1 MTDREG
7 GRSDVPNRYF
17 TAEEQAQVRAA
28 IEAAEARTSGEIR
41 VHVER
46 DLPRR
51 GPAAGDAYRRARDV
65 FARLGMHRT
74 AEHNGVLIYLALR
87 SRTLAVVG
95 DEGLH
100 AQVGD
105 AFWQEVVAAM
115 LPDFAADRPAAGLA
129 AGAALI
135 GERLRLHFPHRDD
148 DVNEL
153 PDDISFAP

>member
-1 MTDREG
+1 MAETDGR
-7 GRSDVPNRYF
+7 RSDVPRRYF
-17 TAEEQAQVRAA
+17 TPEEQERIRAA
-28 IEAAEARTSGEIR
+28 IQAAESRTSGEIR

-74 AEHNGVLIYLALR
+74 AAHDGVLIYLALR
-87 SRTLAVVG
+87 PRTLAVVG

-105 AFWQEVVAAM
+105 AFWREVVAAM
-115 LPDFAADRPAAGLA
+115 LPAFADDRPADGLA
-129 AGAALI
+129 TGAAMI

>member
-1 MTDREG
+1 MAETEG
-7 GRSDVPNRYF
+7 SRSDVPGRYF
-17 TAEEQAQVRAA
+17 TPEEQERVRAA
-28 IEAAEARTSGEIR
+28 IEAAESRTSGEIR

-51 GPAAGDAYRRARDV
+51 GPASRDAYRRARDV

-74 AEHNGVLIYLALR
+74 AAHNGVLIYLALR
-87 SRTLAVVG
+87 PRALAVVG

-100 AQVGD
+100 AQVGS
-105 AFWQEVVAAM
+105 AFWSEVVAAM
-115 LPDFAADRPAAGLA
+115 LPAFADDRPAEGLA
-129 AGAALI
+129 TGAAMI
-135 GERLRLHFPHRDD
+135 GERLRQHFPHRDD